1 MKDYFLR
8 LGKGYQIFC
17 QILLLL
23 MTILVIVFVFLR
35 YSFNI
40 TFVWAEELI
49 TMLFISTT
57 YFGAVM
63 GMKYNEHI
71 NIGFFHERMPPKIK
85 KYIDILNYLIIL
97 ILQVAL
103 IKISM
108 DWIAKVGNNLTD
120 GLRLPIR
127 YFYYMMPF
135 SALAIGGFC
144 LVSIVTIFMNRNSTD
159 LGDTDS
165 SATSKAQGA

>member
-1 MKDYFLR
+1 MSL
-8 LGKGYQIFC
+8 
-17 QILLLL
+17 
-23 MTILVIVFVFLR
+23 LVILFVFMR

-63 GMKYNEHI
+63 GMQCNEHI
-71 NIGFFHERMPPKIK
+71 NIGYFHERMPPKIR
-85 KYIDILNYLIIL
+85 KYIDILNFLVIL
-97 ILQVAL
+97 LLQIAITKV
-103 IKISM
+103 SM
-108 DWIAKVGNNLTD
+108 DWIARVGDNLTV

-135 SALAIGGFC
+135 SAVAIGGFC
-144 LVSIVTIFMNRNSTD
+144 IFNIITIITGRPH
-159 LGDTDS
+159 GKPGS
-165 SATSKAQGA
+165 SGLSAEPEIKGV